1 MDESG
6 YEKSSKKIKEDS
18 LNRVDK
24 TTPATKVEDEVEKD
38 ELKTENEDPKPS
50 TSSQSIDN
58 EDFDVEEKKRYKQSF
73 AFIQFHWCKQQP
85 DFIKLRQE
93 LLEKHE

>member
-1 MDESG
+1 MTVSRPKVTNKRTNVDESG

-58 EDFDVEEKKRYKQSF
+58 EDFDEEKKRYK
-73 AFIQFHWCKQQP
+73 
-85 DFIKLRQE
+85 L
-93 LLEKHE
+93 